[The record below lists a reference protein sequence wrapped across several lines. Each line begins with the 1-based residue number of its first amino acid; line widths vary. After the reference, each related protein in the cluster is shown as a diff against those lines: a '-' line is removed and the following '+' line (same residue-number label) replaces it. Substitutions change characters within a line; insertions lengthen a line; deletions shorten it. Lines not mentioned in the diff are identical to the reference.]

1 MADLK
6 EQRRSVGIGR
16 LVHGRG
22 IMEEEYVAGPT
33 HVVLPLPK
41 GDARV
46 HRVKQNDS
54 LTIKLI
60 ERQPTW
66 RLRASQ
72 PPGEYNHFPKE
83 NLLGKKPVVIVARTN
98 TRSQTI

>member
-6 EQRRSVGIGR
+6 EQWRSVGICR
-16 LVHGRG
+16 RVHRRR

-46 HRVKQNDS
+46 HRVKRNDS
-54 LTIKLI
+54 LTIKLN
-60 ERQPTW
+60 E
-66 RLRASQ
+66 
-72 PPGEYNHFPKE
+72 
-83 NLLGKKPVVIVARTN
+83 
-98 TRSQTI
+98 